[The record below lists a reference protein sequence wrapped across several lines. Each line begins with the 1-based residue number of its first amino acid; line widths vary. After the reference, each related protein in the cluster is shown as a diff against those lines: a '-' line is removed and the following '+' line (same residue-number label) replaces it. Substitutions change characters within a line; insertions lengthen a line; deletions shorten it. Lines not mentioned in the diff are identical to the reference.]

1 MRVGIPDTAAADDER
16 ILGLLQDLRSALE
29 LGGRGHAPVHMPDAL
44 SEEGNRII
52 IRFAFHILRHRQ
64 AHRAGI
70 GGIGEHAHGMDR
82 GRHQLFGALDAVK
95 IMAYA
100 TECIRHGL
108 AEGLEELRLL
118 QHRVRL
124 AAGKGIARQHQ
135 QRNAVGRGTAAGS
148 HHIHGAGADG
158 RHARDDFQAVLLL
171 GKRRGSQRHILFIL
185 ALQEAD
191 AVPALLER
199 LSDADHAAVA
209 ENTEHIVDKL
219 VFHTVKLHPLVVQ
232 EPDEGLRHGQTN
244 GLHVVLPPDYLGS
257 PQ

>member
-16 ILGLLQDLRSALE
+16 ILGLLQDLRGALE
-29 LGGRGHAPVHMPDAL
+29 LGGCGRAPVHMPDAL

-52 IRFAFHILRHRQ
+52 IGFAFHILRHGQ

-70 GGIGEHAHGMDR
+70 GGIGEHAHGMNR
-82 GRHQLFGALDAVK
+82 SRHQLFRTFHAVE

-100 TECIRHGL
+100 AECIRHGL
-108 AEGLEELRLL
+108 AEGLEEFRLL
-118 QHRVRL
+118 QNRVRL

-135 QRNAVGRGTAAGS
+135 QRDAVGCGTAAGG
-148 HHIHGAGADG
+148 HHVHGAGADG
-158 RHARDDFQAVLLL
+158 GHARNDFQAVLLL
-171 GKRRGSQRHILFIL
+171 GKRRGGQRHVLLVL

-209 ENTEHIVDKL
+209 EHAEHVIDKL
-219 VFHTVKLHPLVVQ
+219 VFHTVKLHPLVIQ
-232 EPDEGLRHGQTN
+232 ELDEGLRHGQTN
-244 GLHVVLPPDYLGS
+244 GLHVVLPPAYLGS